1 MNLEGSLDVFGLSD
15 ILQLLATTTKTG
27 ALHLQRRDA
36 SPAAVTLAEGRIRGV
51 AGETARQLL
60 AGRLATAGLLDDDAL
75 ARTAAALDRDP
86 HRRLGAA
93 LLGAGGVPSPA
104 LARVATDVTTDVV
117 CELLR
122 ARTGTFNFQVDEAD
136 PDPLPVDLVAA
147 EVISEGERRAVAWSQ
162 LETAF
167 QPHSVYALTL
177 DPGEQARVDRE
188 EWRLLALLDGVRS
201 AGEIAL
207 LLGITDLAA
216 ATAFESLVGRGLVVV
231 TDPGGGPLA
240 TLLRR
245 RALLAGR
252 EAPADSGAGAGDGGM
267 PRDDAAGQA
276 AASTGASPGEHRW
289 PGPARAARPETT
301 RSGAVTPGAAVGSA
315 VAGTPTAS
323 GAAGATT
330 VLSAP
335 VPTPASGAGDADDDA
350 AVTRSLLLRL
360 IAGVRGL

>member
-27 ALHLQRRDA
+27 ALHLQRPDA
-36 SPAAVTLAEGRIRGV
+36 PPAALTLGQGRIRGV

-122 ARTGTFNFQVDEAD
+122 ARAGTFNFQVDEED
-136 PDPLPVDLVAA
+136 PDPLPVDVAAA

-162 LETAF
+162 LATTF

-177 DPGEQARVDRE
+177 DPGEEATLDRQ

-207 LLGITDLAA
+207 LLGVTDLAA
-216 ATAFESLVGRGLVVV
+216 ATAFASLVGRGLAVL
-231 TDPGGGPLA
+231 TEPGGGPLA

-252 EAPADSGAGAGDGGM
+252 AAPAD
-267 PRDDAAGQA
+267 
-276 AASTGASPGEHRW
+276 TGAHSRDREDPRPGGETPGADGVSPGEHRW
-289 PGPARAARPETT
+289 PQPARAPASRADAA
-301 RSGAVTPGAAVGSA
+301 RSGAVSPGAVVGSA
-315 VAGTPTAS
+315 ASSPASPGGAGVATA
-323 GAAGATT
+323 
-330 VLSAP
+330 LSEP
-335 VPTPASGAGDADDDA
+335 VPAAAPGVEDGEDDA